1 MSFDAVTT
9 STLQTVSEPEI
20 GAARIYPV
28 AHSAGKRAVDILL
41 SGLALIFFLPILL
54 FAAVA
59 IKLDSRGPVF
69 FRQRRTGLNGQVFM
83 IFKLRSMRVQEDGE
97 DIKHASKK
105 DDRITR
111 VGGLLRKTSV
121 DELPQLL
128 NVLKGDM
135 SLIGPRPHALSHDQ
149 RYALLVP
156 GYDQRFR
163 ARPGLT
169 GLAQVEGHRGEI
181 HTLEC
186 MEKRVASDNHYIDRW
201 SLWLDLTI
209 LLRTIPLVLRDPNAY

>member
-1 MSFDAVTT
+1 MSANAVTT
-9 STLQTVSEPEI
+9 SMPAVSASEL
-20 GAARIYPV
+20 GAPHICPV
-28 AHSAGKRAVDILL
+28 ARSAGKRAMDILL
-41 SGLALIFFLPILL
+41 AGLAMVFFLPILL
-54 FAAVA
+54 LAAIA
-59 IKLDSRGPVF
+59 IKFDSRGPVL

-83 IFKLRSMRVQEDGE
+83 IFKLRSMRVQEDGA

-111 VGGLLRKTSV
+111 VGALLRKTSV

-149 RYALLVP
+149 RYTLLVS

-186 MEKRVASDNHYIDRW
+186 MEKRIASDNRYIESW
-201 SLWLDLTI
+201 SLWQDITI
-209 LLRTIPLVLRDPNAY
+209 ILRTIPLVLRDPNAY

>member
-1 MSFDAVTT
+1 MSFNAVTT
-9 STLQTVSEPEI
+9 SMPAVSASEL
-20 GAARIYPV
+20 GAPDIYPV
-28 AHSAGKRAVDILL
+28 ARSAAKRAMDILL
-41 SGLALIFFLPILL
+41 SGLALVFFLPILVL
-54 FAAVA
+54 AAIA
-59 IKLDSRGPVF
+59 IKFDSRGPVL

-83 IFKLRSMRVQEDGE
+83 IFKLRSMRVQEDGA

-111 VGGLLRKTSV
+111 VGALLRKTSV

-149 RYALLVP
+149 RYTLLVS

-181 HTLEC
+181 HALEC
-186 MEKRVASDNHYIDRW
+186 MEKRVASDNRYIENW
-201 SLWLDLTI
+201 SLWQDVTI
-209 LLRTIPLVLRDPNAY
+209 ILRTIPLVLRDPNAY